1 MAETAII
8 QVKDLV
14 VQYGDHLVLDGISF
28 DVYKGE
34 ILAILG
40 RSGCGKSTLLRHM
53 IGLENLY
60 RGEVLIHGHDLA
72 TCGEARLR
80 ELLKRV
86 GVLFQSSA
94 LIGSM
99 TVGENVA
106 LPIAEHSDIPM
117 EAVYDLVRM
126 KLCMVGLADYE
137 FHLPSQLSG
146 GMRKRAGLA
155 RALALSPE
163 ILFLDEPS
171 AGLDPITAA
180 QMDALVKH
188 ITHSMGTT
196 TLMITH
202 ELESVMNVAQRVI
215 MLDASVKGIIAQG
228 DPHIL
233 KTSSPLPL
241 VRQFFNPSTVEIS

>member
-1 MAETAII
+1 MLKAAII

-14 VQYGDHLVLDGISF
+14 VGYGDHLVLDGVTF

-53 IGLENLY
+53 IGLETVKL
-60 RGEVLIHGHDLA
+60 GDVLIHDQNLA
-72 TCGEARLR
+72 NCGESRLR

-99 TVGENVA
+99 TIGENVA
-106 LPIAEHSDIPM
+106 LPIAEHSGLSMGAIH
-117 EAVYDLVRM
+117 DLVRM
-126 KLCMVGLADYE
+126 KLCMVGLAEYE

-155 RALALSPE
+155 RALALSPD

-180 QMDALVKH
+180 QMDSLVKH

-196 TLMITH
+196 TVMITH

-215 MLDASVKGIIAQG
+215 MLDSSVKGIIAQG
-228 DPHIL
+228 EPHML
-233 KTSSPLPL
+233 KTSSPLL
-241 VRQFFNPSTVEIS
+241 SVRQFFNPSTVEIL